1 MWLSFRNYDFWLRYN
16 GFDGYKNVLIS
27 YGLGSID
34 FAIDF
39 ELTVDFDYR
48 EKYWVILRKNSLST
62 NLKYNKQF

>member
-1 MWLSFRNYDFWLRYN
+1 MIFGLDIY

-48 EKYWVILRKNSLST
+48 EKYWVILRKNSIST